1 MQTIQK
7 LLFLLTLHESKR
19 AALLLFMV
27 LIMALLDMI
36 GVASILPFMAVLTN
50 PSLIETNLI
59 LNSMYQFSNIFGV
72 DNNQEF
78 LFTLGVL
85 VLLLLVISLTFK
97 ALTTY
102 VEVHFMQMCEYN
114 ISRRLVEGYLHQ
126 PYTWFLNRNSAELGK
141 SILSEV
147 GIVIGDSMK
156 PLISLI
162 SKSMIAIALISLLVI
177 ADPKLSLIV
186 GLTLSLV
193 YGIILYFTRKYLS
206 QFGKENLKNNE
217 LRFIAVSEAF
227 GAVKEIKVGGLE
239 HAYIK
244 TFSNAAKI
252 FAKNKAYLQVI
263 SQLPRYIIEAIAFGG
278 IMLII
283 LYAIRQT
290 GSFGNA
296 LPIISLYVF
305 AGYRLMPVMQNIYVS
320 LNQLSFSGASL
331 DSLYDNI
338 VKLEPNN
345 KNQLNEALNF
355 NKEIVLNN
363 IDFNYPNTSRKALQ
377 GVNLNI
383 TAKSTVGL
391 IGATGSGKTTIVDI
405 ILGLLVAQKG
415 TLEVDGEVITKQNLR
430 SWQSSIGYVPQHI
443 YLSDE
448 SIAANIAFGTEPKNI
463 NHANVEE
470 ASKIANLH
478 DFVTNELPNQYDT
491 VIGERGIRLSG
502 GQRQRI
508 GIARA
513 IYLNP
518 KVLILDEGTSA
529 LDNETEEKVMESI
542 NKLNKKI
549 TIILIAHRLNT
560 VKNCD
565 KIYKFE
571 KGRLISQGKF
581 DEMVNVN

>member
-7 LLFLLTLHESKR
+7 LLFLLTLHERKR

-363 IDFNYPNTSRKALQ
+363 INFNYPNTSRKALQ

>member
-7 LLFLLTLHESKR
+7 LLFLLTLHERKR

-363 IDFNYPNTSRKALQ
+363 IDFNYSNTSRKALQ